1 LDVQGLMNAIEST
14 SGFGGSDG
22 GRYGR
27 GSVMSMEEA
36 ERAMH
41 AARKEHDVLEKKLA
55 AIMKKNKKM
64 VGGTGKA

>member
-1 LDVQGLMNAIEST
+1 
-14 SGFGGSDG
+14 
-22 GRYGR
+22 
-27 GSVMSMEEA
+27 MEEA

-55 AIMKKNKKM
+55 AVMKRNKKM